1 MAGRYR
7 MVFLYGLVSES
18 RFSGSRGFTD
28 FSNDAKARV
37 RQHSVQTNPGGGVFS
52 HFFQG
57 ATARALGPTE
67 TVCE

>member
-18 RFSGSRGFTD
+18 RFSGSRGFSD

-37 RQHSVQTNPGGGVFS
+37 GKHSVLCSIWPPHN
-52 HFFQG
+52 H
-57 ATARALGPTE
+57 R
-67 TVCE
+67 